1 MSSLTTAFEENGY
14 VEKTT
19 FASDFDIADVFGIEA
34 IMDTFKRAFAE
45 WKKDYKYLTELVMVL
60 NLKSWQWYYRG
71 NHTVSKVYDELY
83 EKADE
88 YASTHLKGDRLSYYY
103 RTID

>member
-1 MSSLTTAFEENGY
+1 MSSLTTVFEENGY
-14 VEKTT
+14 VEQTT

-60 NLKSWQWYYRG
+60 NFKCWQWYYRG
-71 NHTVSKVYDELY
+71 NHTISKVYEELY

-103 RTID
+103 RTTD